1 MRITGPGFSTTFVVW
16 DGRVARASPL
26 LAYMKGWKVE
36 RVIALAH
43 RRGWTIT
50 QQQPEAT
57 NTCASTDQTASRA
70 PPSSTTAK

>member
-1 MRITGPGFSTTFVVW
+1 MRITGPGFSTTFVVR

-36 RVIALAH
+36 RVVALGR

-50 QQQPEAT
+50 QQPEAT
-57 NTCASTDQTASRA
+57 CASLDRTASRP